1 MLCFVA
7 AVCAGYTTGKHQNR
21 LLLPGCQEWGC
32 EDESTF
38 TSPVAV
44 TTGCIQMH
52 ILDFPL
58 VRAADIGDEY
68 ESLLEERQHT
78 DLF

>member
-1 MLCFVA
+1 MLCFVT
-7 AVCAGYTTGKHQNR
+7 AVCAGYATGKHQNG

-32 EDESTF
+32 EDQSTF

-44 TTGCIQMH
+44 TISCIQMH

-58 VRAADIGDEY
+58 ERTTIGDEY
-68 ESLLEERQHT
+68 ESLLEERQHA